1 MSRDPHDAETNEV
14 GGSLID
20 RFGRVATD
28 LRVSVTDRCN
38 FRCRYCMPAE
48 GLPWMSRGEL
58 LSFEEIERLTRILV
72 DLGVR
77 SIKVT
82 GGEPLV
88 RRDVHLLVRKI
99 RAIDPLLDISMTTNG
114 FLLAKEAASLA
125 DAGLDRVTVSCDSL
139 LKHRFADMTLRD
151 ALDEVMEGLIVASEQ
166 GLTPIKIN
174 TVVIRDKNEDEVVH
188 FAELA
193 RSTGY
198 DIRFIEYMPLDA
210 QDEWTAA
217 GVVPGAEI
225 IERIAAAFPLVAD
238 TDEEPEPVTPFRF
251 ADGAPG
257 RVGVIP
263 SVTQP
268 FCDSCNRLRLTAD
281 GQLRACLFSLEE
293 TDLRGPL
300 RGGADDAELASLAR
314 ECVAA
319 KWSGHRIGRDDFV
332 KPARSMSMIGG

>member
-1 MSRDPHDAETNEV
+1 
-14 GGSLID
+14 
-20 RFGRVATD
+20 
-28 LRVSVTDRCN
+28 
-38 FRCRYCMPAE
+38 
-48 GLPWMSRGEL
+48 
-58 LSFEEIERLTRILV
+58 
-72 DLGVR
+72 
-77 SIKVT
+77 
-82 GGEPLV
+82 
-88 RRDVHLLVRKI
+88 
-99 RAIDPLLDISMTTNG
+99 
-114 FLLAKEAASLA
+114 
-125 DAGLDRVTVSCDSL
+125 
-139 LKHRFADMTLRD
+139 
-151 ALDEVMEGLIVASEQ
+151 
-166 GLTPIKIN
+166 
-174 TVVIRDKNEDEVVH
+174 
-188 FAELA
+188 
-193 RSTGY
+193 
-198 DIRFIEYMPLDA
+198 LDA

-225 IERIAAAFPLVAD
+225 IERIADAFPLVAD

-300 RGGADDAELASLAR
+300 RDGAGDAELASLAR

>member
-1 MSRDPHDAETNEV
+1 MSQDPHDPAA

-20 RFGRVATD
+20 GFGRVATD

-38 FRCRYCMPAE
+38 FRCRYCMPPE
-48 GLPWMSRGEL
+48 GLPWMSRAEL
-58 LSFEEIERLTRILV
+58 LSFDEIERLTGILV
-72 DLGVR
+72 GLGVR

-99 RAIDPLLDISMTTNG
+99 RAVDPDLDISMTTNG

-139 LKHRFADMTLRD
+139 LRHRFADMTLRD
-151 ALDEVMEGLIVASEQ
+151 ALDEVMQGLLVASEE

-174 TVVIRDKNEDEVVH
+174 TVVIRDKNEDEVVQ

-210 QDEWTAA
+210 QDKWTAA

-225 IERIAAAFPLVAD
+225 IERIAAAFPLVPD

-300 RGGADDAELASLAR
+300 REGADDAQIASLAR